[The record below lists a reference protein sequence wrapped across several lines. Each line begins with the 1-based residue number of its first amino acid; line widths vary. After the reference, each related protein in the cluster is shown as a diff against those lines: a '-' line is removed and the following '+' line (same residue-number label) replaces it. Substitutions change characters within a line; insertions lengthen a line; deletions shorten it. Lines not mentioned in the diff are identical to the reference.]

1 LFDFSGTLFRL
12 QEQDSWFAGMDLS
25 DRVQAEVMAR
35 LTHPT
40 DRSVE
45 MTEQT
50 YHAWLN
56 RDLAPNLHREAYLHV
71 LRVSGLADEHAE
83 ALYQRVI
90 DPAHWTPYPDA
101 VRVLRSLREHG
112 IKTAIVS
119 NIAWD
124 IRAAFAAAGAEA
136 DEFVLS
142 FEVGFAKPDHRMF
155 QTALDLLAVSADE
168 AVMIGDSDENDGA
181 ARTLGSEFV
190 LVDPLPIAERPTA
203 LVDALSRLGLPA

>member
-1 LFDFSGTLFRL
+1 MIR
-12 QEQDSWFAGMDLS
+12 
-25 DRVQAEVMAR
+25 
-35 LTHPT
+35 
-40 DRSVE
+40 
-45 MTEQT
+45 
-50 YHAWLN
+50 
-56 RDLAPNLHREAYLHV
+56 
-71 LRVSGLADEHAE
+71 
-83 ALYQRVI
+83 
-90 DPAHWTPYPDA
+90 
-101 VRVLRSLREHG
+101 
-112 IKTAIVS
+112 
-119 NIAWD
+119 D

-168 AVMIGDSDENDGA
+168 AVMMGDSDENDGA